1 MQIYVRGFSFAPGL
15 SRMVM
20 TRLLRFAE
28 VMALTGVGRTQLYR
42 KINSGDFPQPVRV
55 GPKSIRFLDSD
66 IQGWIDGLPR
76 RDAIVDLEREYGR

>member
-1 MQIYVRGFSFAPGL
+1 
-15 SRMVM
+15 M

-76 RDAIVDLEREYGR
+76 RDAIVDLEQEYGR